1 MKKIFSLR
9 LLLLGSIFFV
19 FPIMTM
25 AANDYGT
32 SDLATRLGY
41 STENVN
47 QEILLDKVGRFIS
60 IFLGMLGVIFLVFIL
75 FYGFQWMT
83 AGGNADKL
91 KKAKEGMVNLVIGL
105 VLVLSAYAITSFVIK
120 LLTGV
125 NQ

>member
-1 MKKIFSLR
+1 MKKIFSGF
-9 LLLLGSIFFV
+9 LLLLGIIFFV

-25 AANDYGT
+25 AASDYGT
-32 SDLATRLGY
+32 SDLGTRLGY

-47 QEILLDKVGRFIS
+47 QEILLEKVGRFIS
-60 IFLGMLGVIFLVFIL
+60 IFLGLLGVIFLVFIL

-83 AGGNADKL
+83 AGGDS
-91 KKAKEGMVNLVIGL
+91 KKVQSAKDGIVNLVIGL